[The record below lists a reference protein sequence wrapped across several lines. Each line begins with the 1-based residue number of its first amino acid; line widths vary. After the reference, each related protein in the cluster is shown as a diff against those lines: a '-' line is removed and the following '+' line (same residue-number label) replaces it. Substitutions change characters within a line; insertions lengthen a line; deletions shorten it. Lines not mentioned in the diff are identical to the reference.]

1 MRSRDSKGQHVAN
14 LLQLGPDEKIQQ
26 VLSIRDYSAAQ
37 YLVLA
42 TRSGKVKKTHLSEYD
57 SARQGGL
64 IAVRLRE
71 IEGAYR
77 TDADGKK
84 VAVVDELIGAAL
96 CNSDDEIIVVSRKG
110 MSVKFQADDQTLRPM
125 GRQTAGVQAMK
136 FRGEPGNDLLLSMD
150 VIPADSDSD
159 LLVVTNE
166 GFAKRTALSEY
177 RLQGRNGY
185 GVKAINLVEDRG
197 SLVGAMVV
205 HEDDQVMAI
214 MKSGKVIRSDV
225 SEIKLTGRNTQG
237 VTLAKT
243 GKDDEILSIA
253 RNAEKDDETGDGQNT
268 EDSVNNSDAADRDG
282 STRSTVEQ
290 GITTDSAAGTSSA
303 E

>member
-1 MRSRDSKGQHVAN
+1 
-14 LLQLGPDEKIQQ
+14 
-26 VLSIRDYSAAQ
+26 
-37 YLVLA
+37 
-42 TRSGKVKKTHLSEYD
+42 
-57 SARQGGL
+57 
-64 IAVRLRE
+64 
-71 IEGAYR
+71 
-77 TDADGKK
+77 
-84 VAVVDELIGAAL
+84 
-96 CNSDDEIIVVSRKG
+96 
-110 MSVKFQADDQTLRPM
+110 
-125 GRQTAGVQAMK
+125 
-136 FRGEPGNDLLLSMD
+136 
-150 VIPADSDSD
+150 
-159 LLVVTNE
+159 
-166 GFAKRTALSEY
+166 
-177 RLQGRNGY
+177 
-185 GVKAINLVEDRG
+185 
-197 SLVGAMVV
+197 MVV

-225 SEIKLTGRNTQG
+225 SEIKRTGRNTQG